1 MKFFIDT
8 ADVSEIRKAAALGI
22 LDGVTTNP
30 TLIAK
35 TGRPFKDVI
44 TEICEITDGPVSA
57 EVTALDADGMIKEG
71 RELAKWASNIV
82 VKIPLTPD
90 GLRACKIL
98 TDEGIGVNVTLC
110 FSTNQAL
117 LAARAGA
124 TYISPFI
131 GRLDDLGQD
140 GMALIE
146 EIVAAYANYP
156 NIETEVLVASV
167 RHPRHVTDA
176 ALIGAHVCTVPFG
189 VIDKMFK
196 HPMTDLGLAQFMK
209 DWENVP
215 KA

>member
-44 TEICEITDGPVSA
+44 TEICEIVDGPVSA
-57 EVTALDADGMIKEG
+57 EVTALDTEGMLKEG
-71 RELAKWASNIV
+71 RELASWAKNIV

-90 GLRACKIL
+90 GLRACKTL

-140 GMALIE
+140 GMSLIE

-196 HPMTDLGLAQFMK
+196 HPMTDLGLEQFMK

>member
-8 ADVSEIRKAAALGI
+8 ADVKEIRAAAALGI

-30 TLIAK
+30 SLIAK

-44 TEICEITDGPVSA
+44 TEICEIVDGPVSA
-57 EVTALDADGMIKEG
+57 EVTALDTEGMLKEG
-71 RELAKWASNIV
+71 RELAKWADNIV

-90 GLRACKIL
+90 GLRACKTL
-98 TDEGIGVNVTLC
+98 TDEGVGVNVTLC

-131 GRLDDLGQD
+131 GRLDDLGQE
-140 GMALIE
+140 GMDLIE
-146 EIVAAYANYP
+146 EIVAAYDNYP
-156 NIETEVLVASV
+156 NISTEVLVASV

-176 ALIGAHVCTVPFG
+176 AIIGAHVCTVPFG

-196 HPMTDLGLAQFMK
+196 HPLTDIGLENFLK

>member
-8 ADVSEIRKAAALGI
+8 ADVTEIRKAAALGI

-44 TEICEITDGPVSA
+44 TEICEIVDGPVSA
-57 EVTALDADGMIKEG
+57 EVTALDTEGMLKEG
-71 RELAKWASNIV
+71 RELASWAKNIV

-90 GLRACKIL
+90 GLRACKTL

-140 GMALIE
+140 GMSLIE

-196 HPMTDLGLAQFMK
+196 HPMTDLGLEQFMK